1 MLCILGLHLLPSY
14 SWTTFII
21 NPKIILP
28 DDILHAHLEYLI
40 YLRYSQKDNFVTK
53 ELKSIENGRMGQRG
67 AHTYMKARI

>member
-1 MLCILGLHLLPSY
+1 MLCIPGLHLLPSY
-14 SWTTFII
+14 SWTVT
-21 NPKIILP
+21 NTKIILP

-67 AHTYMKARI
+67 GHTYIRARI